1 MWHWHFR
8 YRRLDRQLH
17 PHIRRTGDK
26 MKFRVTT
33 EGQNQSGLREFCER
47 YVNDLWMPDHLL
59 PHEAKEFA
67 LDHFKRAVMAELEML
82 VVEVDG
88 PQNA

>member
-1 MWHWHFR
+1 MGEEMR
-8 YRRLDRQLH
+8 
-17 PHIRRTGDK
+17 
-26 MKFRVTT
+26 FRVTT

-59 PHEAKEFA
+59 PHEAKDFA

-82 VVEVDG
+82 VVEVDS